1 VHILV
6 GTIVEVACRRFFKV
20 VDWFCGSSYFFMGK
34 LLTIPVRPDFRPRKR
49 KGVPDPRYVEGQRVL
64 VKAIEYLT
72 KSDLPANRSAIELL
86 SHHFRTN
93 FRMSDS
99 PLRSSI

>member
-1 VHILV
+1 
-6 GTIVEVACRRFFKV
+6 
-20 VDWFCGSSYFFMGK
+20 MGK

-49 KGVPDPRYVEGQRVL
+49 KGVSDPRYVEGQRVL

-72 KSDLPANRSAIELL
+72 KTDLPGNRPAIELL
-86 SHHFRTN
+86 SQHFRTK